1 MQMHLH
7 SFQWK
12 WRSGYDPRLHAF
24 PWQHLLTTLSIT
36 MRAPTVEPNHEI
48 RAARRHMEH
57 TTFGNVRIHRKTSQ
71 IICRW
76 PFGTPDDLRAQ
87 ARHPCHCPTTDE
99 IADEIA
105 AASLLYMPTS
115 KLSSTPQKKT
125 MHFTYGEE
133 ILRRTWLIPYHQ
145 NNLVCPSQKKQTT
158 DYTKKEPFKGRWQL
172 ALAI

>member
-1 MQMHLH
+1 
-7 SFQWK
+7 
-12 WRSGYDPRLHAF
+12 
-24 PWQHLLTTLSIT
+24 

-57 TTFGNVRIHRKTSQ
+57 TSFGNVRIHRKTSQ

-105 AASLLYMPTS
+105 AASLLYMAIS
-115 KLSSTPQKKT
+115 KICSTPQQTKKKT
-125 MHFTYGEE
+125 ITLH
-133 ILRRTWLIPYHQ
+133 IWSRISVH
-145 NNLVCPSQKKQTT
+145 NLTSTLPQINIVCPSAKKHTT
-158 DYTKKEPFKGRWQL
+158 DYNKHEPFKGRWQL
-172 ALAI
+172 ALAT